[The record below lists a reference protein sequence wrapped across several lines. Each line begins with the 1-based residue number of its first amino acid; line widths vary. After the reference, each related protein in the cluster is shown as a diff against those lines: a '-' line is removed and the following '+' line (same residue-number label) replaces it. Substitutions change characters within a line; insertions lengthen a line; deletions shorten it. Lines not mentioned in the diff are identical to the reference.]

1 LVGNQTL
8 FETGKIRIANLAVG
22 VASVPKS
29 LSLRYANTETP
40 TLKKI
45 PVDNKY
51 LNYSFPEFQKSSSP
65 K

>member
-29 LSLRYANTETP
+29 LSLRYANTQIENTDP
-40 TLKKI
+40 EKN
-45 PVDNKY
+45 PADNMQTFE
-51 LNYSFPEFQKSSSP
+51 LFIS
-65 K
+65 